1 MLTKIIGAVAI
12 SMIAYSAYAK
22 MDGGPAKTSLSGSAL
37 VVENQRYK
45 FDYAL
50 AGPSSLGGVLI
61 ATGRQRGV
69 SQGGVEM
76 ALHYFDE
83 SSAAEFVRTQPPGR
97 CSAEF
102 YNAHALHKLL
112 IPATPAAKESL
123 AKLSFSD
130 HADTSSW
137 RRFTLNGR
145 CISHA
150 NSMTIEGEPVTASTN
165 IFENCTTIAV
175 TGIDVQDKPIEA
187 FIRQ

>member
-12 SMIAYSAYAK
+12 SMIAYSAYTK

-83 SSAAEFVRTQPPGR
+83 SSAAEFVRTQQPGH

-102 YNAHALHKLL
+102 YNEHALHKLL
-112 IPATPAAKESL
+112 IPATPAVREML
-123 AKLSFSD
+123 ADLDFSD
-130 HADTSSW
+130 HEDTASW

-145 CISHA
+145 CVNYAKSI
-150 NSMTIEGEPVTASTN
+150 TIDDHPAAGPSN
-165 IFENCTTIAV
+165 LFDNCTTMVV
-175 TGIDVQDKPIEA
+175 TDISVQDKPI
-187 FIRQ
+187 QGL